1 MICSLSPERGLGR
14 GPTVLPDNPSPIM
27 SAQVSPRDSQKKFG
41 WSYLIAALLSLI
53 GLADALYLTIQHL
66 TGQSL
71 RCTVISGCS
80 EVLSSPYA
88 QIGSIPVAAIGA
100 VAYFTVF
107 SFSILALFGYR
118 VVKPLLVVLVI
129 LMFLMTLWLLYLQA
143 IVIRH
148 FCQYCLVSAA
158 VTILLTG
165 LLVIAPVVAGKLGPS
180 R

>member
-1 MICSLSPERGLGR
+1 
-14 GPTVLPDNPSPIM
+14 M
-27 SAQVSPRDSQKKFG
+27 SAQVPLRESQNKFG

-80 EVLSSPYA
+80 EVLGSPYA
-88 QIGSIPVAAIGA
+88 QIGSIPLAAIGA

-107 SFSILALFGYR
+107 SLSILALFGYR
-118 VVKPLLVVLVI
+118 LVKPLLAILVI

-148 FCQYCLVSAA
+148 FCQYCLLSAA
-158 VTILLTG
+158 VTVLLTA
-165 LLVIAPVVAGKLGPS
+165 LLVIAPLLKPA
-180 R
+180 RRYQ